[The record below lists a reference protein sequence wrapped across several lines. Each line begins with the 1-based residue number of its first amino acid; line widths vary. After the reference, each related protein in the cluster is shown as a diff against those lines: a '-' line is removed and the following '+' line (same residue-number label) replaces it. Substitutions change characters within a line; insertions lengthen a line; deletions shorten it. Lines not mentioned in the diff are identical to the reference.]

1 MKIRSVGAIAVCGAG
16 ESFHDGEGT
25 AEVKRPEKLCHF
37 PEESVSAVSAEPWS
51 EDGCRAEAFLG
62 DVLKGE
68 GSVPF

>member
-37 PEESVSAVSAEPWS
+37 PEESVWQ
-51 EDGCRAEAFLG
+51 CRQNHGVGMVAGQRPSLG
-62 DVLKGE
+62 M
-68 GSVPF
+68 S